1 VVNALRSIPEGQPE
15 RHTVAIET
23 RFRDGCVVLR
33 VHDDGPGIAEEALP
47 HLFDPFAPQR
57 AGMDGAE
64 LGLAVTH
71 QLVTRHRGRIDVE
84 TGKQGTVFEVELPPA
99 APEDEAVVGA
109 TA

>member
-1 VVNALRSIPEGQPE
+1 
-15 RHTVAIET
+15 
-23 RFRDGCVVLR
+23 
-33 VHDDGPGIAEEALP
+33 
-47 HLFDPFAPQR
+47 
-57 AGMDGAE
+57 MDGAE